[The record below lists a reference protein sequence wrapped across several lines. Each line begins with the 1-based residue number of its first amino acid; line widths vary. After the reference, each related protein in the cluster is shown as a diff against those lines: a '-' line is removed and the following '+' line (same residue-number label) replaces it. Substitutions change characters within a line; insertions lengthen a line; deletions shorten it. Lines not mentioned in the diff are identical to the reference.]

1 MKHPDTP
8 TTPPPVDPITLLGTL
23 VFIAASAVFLGV
35 VFVLPL
41 LSIARACA

>member
-1 MKHPDTP
+1 MNRRDTP
-8 TTPPPVDPITLLGTL
+8 TPHPVDPTTLLETL
-23 VFIAASAVFLGV
+23 VFVAAAAVFLGV